1 MLTRQQNFYHQL
13 LQLVDAIILAFT
25 IYVAHALRY
34 YVLNDRVWFDQA
46 PLDPQFAN
54 SYWMM
59 VVALVAGPLILEY
72 FGIYQINRNRT
83 WFDLMRRVAQ
93 SQLMVLLII
102 FAAVIIL
109 HIQQGNISRAALG
122 LYFIIGTVVIFVR
135 VAFFQWWLKRRGGQV
150 HLRQYILL
158 CGTPADREHW
168 KAQFLSQPGK
178 KFEIKAEFDLREEGL
193 AGFIEMLH
201 EKTVD
206 IVVFSLNER
215 IIPQV
220 QEALL
225 ACEAEG
231 VEAWVSA
238 TFIQTLFTR
247 VQFDQFA
254 GHPLLI
260 YRSTPAISMSLVAKR
275 LVDIAG
281 SVLLLIV
288 TLPLM
293 LGIMVAVRMDSPGP
307 VLFSQNR
314 SGLRGRAF
322 RMYKFRTMVTNAE
335 QGRAELEARNEMSGP
350 VFKVKHDPRVTRVG
364 SFLRKTSMDELPQL
378 WNVLR
383 GEMSLVGPRPLP
395 LYETANFGD
404 LTQRQAHERAPRPD
418 LSLAGARAE
427 CHHRLQGMGPARPG
441 VHRSLVAPA
450 RLPDSAA
457 DCAGRAL
464 RLGREVVRPQSAWCG
479 AQPRTL
485 ATSWVRSRLA
495 WPSRA
500 GTAKNASAVRTSSS
514 KQPKACGSAWQMGQP
529 SERRRKAWRKTR
541 SWWRT
546 RASPSSRL
554 R

>member
-13 LQLVDAIILAFT
+13 LQLVDAVLLAFT
-25 IYVAHALRY
+25 IYAAHALRY
-34 YVLNDRVWFDQA
+34 YVLNDRVWFDSA

-59 VVALVAGPLILEY
+59 VVALVAGPLVLEY
-72 FGIYQINRNRT
+72 FGIYQVNRSRGT
-83 WFDLMRRVAQ
+83 LETLGRIAQ
-93 SQLMVLLII
+93 SLFVVLLII
-102 FAAVIIL
+102 FACVVLLQIK
-109 HIQQGNISRAALG
+109 QSTISRAALG
-122 LYFIIGTVVIFVR
+122 FFFVAGTAVIFTR
-135 VAFFQWWLKRRGGQV
+135 VILFQWWLRRRGSQI

-158 CGTPADREHW
+158 CGAPKDRAHW
-168 KAQFLSQPGK
+168 KEQFLSQPGK

-206 IVVFSLNER
+206 IVVFSLDEW

-238 TFIQTLFTR
+238 NFIQTLFTR

-254 GHPLLI
+254 GQPLLI
-260 YRSTPAISMSLVAKR
+260 YRSTPPISIQLMFKR
-275 LVDIAG
+275 LLDMGG
-281 SVLLLIV
+281 SAVLLVL
-288 TLPLM
+288 TSPLM
-293 LGIMVAVRMDSPGP
+293 LAAAIAVRFDSPGP

-335 QGRAELEARNEMSGP
+335 QGRAELEDRNEMSGP
-350 VFKVKHDPRVTRVG
+350 VFKVKNDPRVTRVG
-364 SFLRKTSMDELPQL
+364 YWLRKLSIDELPQL

-404 LTQRQAHERAPRPD
+404 MTQRRRM
-418 LSLAGARAE
+418 SV
-427 CHHRLQGMGPARPG
+427 RPG
-441 VHRSLVAPA
+441 LTCLWQVRGRNKITDFKEWVVLDLEYIDRWSLW
-450 RLPDSAA
+450 LDFKIL
-457 DCAGRAL
+457 L
-464 RLGREVVRPQSAWCG
+464 RTVPVVLFGWG
-479 AQPRTL
+479 A
-485 ATSWVRSRLA
+485 
-495 WPSRA
+495 
-500 GTAKNASAVRTSSS
+500 K
-514 KQPKACGSAWQMGQP
+514 
-529 SERRRKAWRKTR
+529 
-541 SWWRT
+541 
-546 RASPSSRL
+546 
-554 R
+554 